1 MATTADDWTWVK
13 AFTAITTG
21 GDIPIDIMTQ
31 SLGSLDVDI
40 IASTIGN
47 IPINI
52 NQQGL
57 GDITIDLNAQ
67 TIDRVTIR
75 DSDGGVEASG
85 SGDVNVVKETE
96 ETLHTYSGSG
106 SFRYFMIQT
115 APSSSS
121 EGIEPRIYIDTTLL
135 HPHKSFST
143 WNSLG
148 LTAVTKPY
156 SILKYGVD
164 SANVFFAYFE
174 KGIVFDTSIKLA
186 AYNNDGSDTVGVEG
200 FWFYQKLT

>member
-67 TIDRVTIR
+67 TIDRVIIR
-75 DSDGGVEASG
+75 DNDGGIESSSNAI
-85 SGDVNVVKETE
+85 GDIDTET
-96 ETLHTYSGSG
+96 TKTYHTYSGSG
-106 SFRYFMIQT
+106 SFRYCFFRVDVHADAHFAKPIVT
-115 APSSSS
+115 
-121 EGIEPRIYIDTTLL
+121 IDGTDIMPKWTFLMMSGHGLDKNTRPLQLL
-135 HPHKSFST
+135 
-143 WNSLG
+143 L
-148 LTAVTKPY
+148 
-156 SILKYGVD
+156 YGAD
-164 SANVFFAYFE
+164 AQCGACYYFE
-174 KGIVFDTSIKLA
+174 KGLVFDTSIAFKIENTSATETLTGQC
-186 AYNNDGSDTVGVEG
+186 N
-200 FWFYQKLT
+200 WFYQKLT